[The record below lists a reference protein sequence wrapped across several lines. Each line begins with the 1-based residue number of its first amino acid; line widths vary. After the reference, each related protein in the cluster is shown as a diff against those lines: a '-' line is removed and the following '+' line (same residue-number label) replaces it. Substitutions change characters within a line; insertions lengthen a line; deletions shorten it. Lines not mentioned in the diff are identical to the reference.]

1 MAFDPTM
8 QPVVDFDVIEGEIQ
22 VFGEE
27 ELSEDGMVSTEDG
40 GVEIDFG
47 EGSEPLESFGEVEDH
62 DANLALYMEE
72 KDLNLL
78 ATSLIQ
84 LYEADKRSR
93 ADWEK
98 TYVDGLDL
106 LGLKFEDR
114 SEPWE
119 GASGVYHPILGEAVV
134 RFQSQTIGEILP
146 AKGPVKTA
154 IIGKYSYEMDKQAR
168 RVANYMNYTVM
179 NTMGEYRRETDRL
192 LWSLPLAGTAFRKVY
207 WDVVL
212 ERPASKFVPAMDI
225 VVNYA
230 AESVETAERVTH
242 VQRMSPNNLLKL
254 QAVHFYRDDIVL
266 SSANPERDAI
276 DDAIDR
282 LQGTQDTETDTDP
295 RHMVL
300 EIHTDLDLVGFE
312 QDNGLPLPY
321 IVSIDRTSSQ
331 ILSIR
336 RNWNP
341 SDDRQEKEQHFA
353 QYDFIP
359 GFGFYSFGLI
369 HLIGSLA
376 KGATSALRQLID
388 AGTLANLPG
397 GLKTRGLRTA
407 GGDDPIRPGEWRDV
421 DVPSGSIRDNLFPL
435 PYGEPSATLFQLLEM
450 IVRDGRSFAS
460 MADIKVSDMNAEAPV
475 GTTLAIMERAL
486 KIQSAI
492 QQRIHEA
499 LKAEFRILARV
510 IRDYGEP
517 AYPYETDEEE
527 GIKKEDFDD
536 RIDIIPVSD
545 PNASTFSQRIMQF
558 QAALQLVAQ
567 APEVYDI
574 PFLHR
579 MVIEALGLPEADRIV
594 PMEEEIPPQ
603 DPVVENMS
611 ILNTS
616 PVKAHQ
622 HQDHDAHLMVHN
634 LFLQDPQFQQDLQ
647 NSPMGQAV
655 GSALDAHIREHM
667 AFLYRSQIEE
677 ELGVELPPLGQ
688 PIPEDLEQRLSVL
701 AAEAASQLIGKKQ
714 AMAQAEENAAM
725 QQDPVVQQAE
735 RELDI
740 READL
745 QRKAKADEL
754 DAEIKIRQ
762 IESKEGI
769 VAAQIQQ
776 DERESQREAQADMDQ
791 HNKDKTLR
799 AIKLGADIAKG
810 SDSGGG

>member
-1 MAFDPTM
+1 
-8 QPVVDFDVIEGEIQ
+8 
-22 VFGEE
+22 
-27 ELSEDGMVSTEDG
+27 
-40 GVEIDFG
+40 
-47 EGSEPLESFGEVEDH
+47 
-62 DANLALYMEE
+62 
-72 KDLNLL
+72 
-78 ATSLIQ
+78 
-84 LYEADKRSR
+84 
-93 ADWEK
+93 
-98 TYVDGLDL
+98 
-106 LGLKFEDR
+106 
-114 SEPWE
+114 
-119 GASGVYHPILGEAVV
+119 
-134 RFQSQTIGEILP
+134 
-146 AKGPVKTA
+146 
-154 IIGKYSYEMDKQAR
+154 
-168 RVANYMNYTVM
+168 
-179 NTMGEYRRETDRL
+179 
-192 LWSLPLAGTAFRKVY
+192 
-207 WDVVL
+207 
-212 ERPASKFVPAMDI
+212 
-225 VVNYA
+225 
-230 AESVETAERVTH
+230 
-242 VQRMSPNNLLKL
+242 
-254 QAVHFYRDDIVL
+254 
-266 SSANPERDAI
+266 
-276 DDAIDR
+276 
-282 LQGTQDTETDTDP
+282 
-295 RHMVL
+295 
-300 EIHTDLDLVGFE
+300 
-312 QDNGLPLPY
+312 
-321 IVSIDRTSSQ
+321 
-331 ILSIR
+331 
-336 RNWNP
+336 
-341 SDDRQEKEQHFA
+341 
-353 QYDFIP
+353 
-359 GFGFYSFGLI
+359 
-369 HLIGSLA
+369 
-376 KGATSALRQLID
+376 
-388 AGTLANLPG
+388 
-397 GLKTRGLRTA
+397 
-407 GGDDPIRPGEWRDV
+407 
-421 DVPSGSIRDNLFPL
+421 
-435 PYGEPSATLFQLLEM
+435 
-450 IVRDGRSFAS
+450 